1 MPLIFIF
8 TPLAKCISTDGHSFT
23 HVPKISDGG
32 LALSLFSFKK
42 ILIRDLKKCFQ
53 HQLLFLML
61 DLVDCEGF
69 QLIYFKLY

>member
-8 TPLAKCISTDGHSFT
+8 TSLAKCISTDVHSFT

-42 ILIRDLKKCFQ
+42 ILIRDLKKMSSTSAIVSYAGSGR
-53 HQLLFLML
+53 L
-61 DLVDCEGF
+61 
-69 QLIYFKLY
+69 